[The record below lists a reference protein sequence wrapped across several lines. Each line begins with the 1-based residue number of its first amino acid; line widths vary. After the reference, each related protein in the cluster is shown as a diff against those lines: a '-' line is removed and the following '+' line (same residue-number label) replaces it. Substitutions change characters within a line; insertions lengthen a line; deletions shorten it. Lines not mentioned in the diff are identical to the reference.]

1 MLAIIFAG
9 EWLQSRSGRQMV
21 QVSSKEKFQNI
32 DIGRSRGTGNIARG
46 ACFYQSM
53 FLRKITCMLQLKK
66 QQRREQNRWMMLKRN
81 QALAEAEEQKA
92 QQDQMGRSKVRIG
105 TENSEKRRGQSRDD
119 DEMDELD
126 FEDVFQDDEEGGGEF
141 EFEDEEMK
149 ESKVCIFL

>member
-1 MLAIIFAG
+1 
-9 EWLQSRSGRQMV
+9 
-21 QVSSKEKFQNI
+21 
-32 DIGRSRGTGNIARG
+32 
-46 ACFYQSM
+46 
-53 FLRKITCMLQLKK
+53 MLQLKK